1 MIWAP
6 GDEDADDAYRYQQAM
21 PKLVDSWRQTLVT
34 PNNPLPVIAVESRE
48 NGSVDLAFL
57 RDAQRAVWLG
67 DDRMGFVATWD
78 VGEDREA
85 IAGRLLRWAKRLVLE
100 DTAVAV
106 SGPVFDAMRVKGRQA
121 ILTFTHDRGGLSFI
135 DDEGDLRGLE
145 MAGDDRQFYPANAEI
160 RGDALV
166 VTSPQVRYP
175 AAVRYG
181 FGPKMGGG
189 VKNRDGLALHPF
201 RTDSW
206 KVAGDGGPAV
216 DDPVM
221 VWQVSR
227 PYALE
232 ESTGLGLLDYDLGPE
247 TNASMTVWQAIE
259 PDKTGRVDIAKVLGK
274 DGGRA
279 AFLRTTVSVP
289 EEQDG
294 RLWLGFDEGMHVWL
308 NGDLVYQNQDGKN
321 RRPGSVVIP
330 VHFYQGENTLMLKL
344 PHDKGGWH
352 AYVGVSALEDRRIDG
367 FDVKLSQ

>member
-1 MIWAP
+1 MLCVALVLPGMSPGLTLDEAFRPGMVLQREVPYPITGSAEVDASVTVEFAGQSHKATADSSGEWRVTLDALAADASPSNLLVRSGSRDLVVSNLVVGDVWWVCGDSEALTLVFESARSFADALQLSSGVQVGLMKTSVRHLSPFARSGDDEAPAAVDLSGVMPSVPIGGVIWAP

-145 MAGDDRQFYPANAEI
+145 MAGDDR
-160 RGDALV
+160 L
-166 VTSPQVRYP
+166 
-175 AAVRYG
+175 
-181 FGPKMGGG
+181 
-189 VKNRDGLALHPF
+189 
-201 RTDSW
+201 
-206 KVAGDGGPAV
+206 
-216 DDPVM
+216 
-221 VWQVSR
+221 SR
-227 PYALE
+227 
-232 ESTGLGLLDYDLGPE
+232 LG
-247 TNASMTVWQAIE
+247 A
-259 PDKTGRVDIAKVLGK
+259 
-274 DGGRA
+274 
-279 AFLRTTVSVP
+279 
-289 EEQDG
+289 
-294 RLWLGFDEGMHVWL
+294 
-308 NGDLVYQNQDGKN
+308 
-321 RRPGSVVIP
+321 
-330 VHFYQGENTLMLKL
+330 
-344 PHDKGGWH
+344 
-352 AYVGVSALEDRRIDG
+352 
-367 FDVKLSQ
+367 